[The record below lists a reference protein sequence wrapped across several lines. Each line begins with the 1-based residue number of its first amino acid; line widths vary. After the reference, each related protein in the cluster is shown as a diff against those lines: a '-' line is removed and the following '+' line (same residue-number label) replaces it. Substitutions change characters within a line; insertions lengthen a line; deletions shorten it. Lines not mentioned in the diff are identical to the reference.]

1 MDTAIRQ
8 SAAMRVC
15 SQAIRVAERT
25 RMDILFDAFVRPSKV
40 MCRGCAENA
49 LSCRAAPLPH
59 ACDHD
64 IALRFCVGSAI

>member
-59 ACDHD
+59 ARDHD

>member
-1 MDTAIRQ
+1 MDTTIRQ

-15 SQAIRVAERT
+15 SAIRVTERT

-40 MCRGCAENA
+40 MCRGCAKNA

-59 ACDHD
+59 ARDYD
-64 IALRFCVGSAI
+64 ITLRFCVGSAI